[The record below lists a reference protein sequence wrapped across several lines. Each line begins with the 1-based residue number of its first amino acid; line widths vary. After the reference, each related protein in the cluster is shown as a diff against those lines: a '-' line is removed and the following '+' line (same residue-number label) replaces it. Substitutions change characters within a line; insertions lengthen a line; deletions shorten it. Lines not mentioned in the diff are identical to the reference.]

1 MTVQSA
7 GIFAFPVARRVGLV
21 RETAAEL
28 LELSGEPANIY
39 WRTLAADLLRE
50 LVDQRIAMD
59 EARAQVLRFFEA
71 VQIELQRELAVRR
84 ETVLA

>member
-7 GIFAFPVARRVGLV
+7 EVFAFPVERRVGLV
-21 RETAAEL
+21 WQTAAEL
-28 LELSGEPANIY
+28 LALSGEPANIY

-50 LVDQRIAMD
+50 LVGQGIQM
-59 EARAQVLRFFEA
+59 EKARAQVLRFFEA
-71 VQIELQRELAVRR
+71 VQIEFQRELAVRR